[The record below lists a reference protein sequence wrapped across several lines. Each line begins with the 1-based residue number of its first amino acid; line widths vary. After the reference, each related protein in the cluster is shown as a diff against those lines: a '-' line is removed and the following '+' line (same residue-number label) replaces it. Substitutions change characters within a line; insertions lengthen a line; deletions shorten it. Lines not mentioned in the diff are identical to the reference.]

1 MSMSDMGQ
9 IERIRGME
17 ALLNE
22 CTEAVN
28 AYEESLERF
37 EAIQQKIKTLS
48 DYYGSDKWKSDF
60 EADEAG
66 LLPREL
72 RRGVLS
78 EDAIWNVLT
87 DSRDLNVRMLKTVA
101 DIIA

>member
-1 MSMSDMGQ
+1 ME
-9 IERIRGME
+9 IEEVIRRIQQME
-17 ALLNE
+17 QHLDRAS
-22 CTEAVN
+22 EAVMQLS
-28 AYEESLERF
+28 AALENYQEAQ
-37 EAIQQKIKTLS
+37 EAIKALS
-48 DYYGSDKWKSDF
+48 DYYGSEKWKSDF

-101 DIIA
+101 DIMS

>member
-1 MSMSDMGQ
+1 METKE
-9 IERIRGME
+9 IILRIQQME
-17 ALLNE
+17 QHLDRAS
-22 CTEAVN
+22 EAVMQLSAALEN
-28 AYEESLERF
+28 YEEAQTALKE
-37 EAIQQKIKTLS
+37 LS
-48 DYYGSDKWKSDF
+48 DYYASDKWKSDF

-87 DSRDLNVRMLKTVA
+87 DSRDLNARMLKTVA

>member
-1 MSMSDMGQ
+1 ME
-9 IERIRGME
+9 IEEVIHRIQQME
-17 ALLNE
+17 QHLDRAS
-22 CTEAVN
+22 EAVMQLS
-28 AYEESLERF
+28 AALENYQEAQ
-37 EAIQQKIKTLS
+37 EAIKALS
-48 DYYGSDKWKSDF
+48 DYYGSEKWKSDF

-101 DIIA
+101 DIMS